1 VLEGGLPRKGIV
13 IFKFDPSVHINAIA
27 TFFAKIISNFIKR
40 NNPVLLEPMSQAN
53 SQTIMAIIRSYLGY
67 FPNGSVLK
75 GLWSDTKDSEL
86 KQHIDP
92 TQYSLLKNSQFGLI
106 DRSIEMARKRY
117 PEALMLSI
125 FNCENLK
132 TLEDELRQRQT
143 SVLSFLSEKTDL
155 SIIVGTTNE
164 VGFPPVEA
172 HADLNLEVNLINGTL
187 FLRPVSPV
195 GPIFGLTPY
204 KVYNTPRVNLQVSV

>member
-1 VLEGGLPRKGIV
+1 
-13 IFKFDPSVHINAIA
+13 
-27 TFFAKIISNFIKR
+27 
-40 NNPVLLEPMSQAN
+40 
-53 SQTIMAIIRSYLGY
+53 
-67 FPNGSVLK
+67 
-75 GLWSDTKDSEL
+75 
-86 KQHIDP
+86 
-92 TQYSLLKNSQFGLI
+92 LI

-117 PEALMLSI
+117 PEAVMLSI
-125 FNCENLK
+125 FNCEHLK
-132 TLEDELRQRQT
+132 TLEDELKQRQT

-204 KVYNTPRVNLQVSV
+204 KVYGTPRVNLQVLV